1 MSGRD
6 VSLMKIYQG
15 QKMSGCP
22 LSLWLLFGFVLFA
35 ATARVTQGETFS
47 PEQNAARQFQQQEQ
61 QQKAR
66 DESLM
71 PKVPDI
77 RLSEDSLSS
86 SRIPFVDE
94 TPCFMVSS
102 VTLNGQD
109 KLPHWVPLGRLAN
122 QASGHCLGVRGVNL
136 LMETLQNRLIGH
148 GWVTTRV
155 LAPPQDLSRGEL
167 RLQIVPGIVR
177 EITLAENASSYLNL
191 YTALP
196 ARTGKL
202 LDLRAIEQG
211 LENLQR
217 LPTVSTRVILRP
229 GDVPGESDIVIERT
243 QSRFWRLGA
252 WVDDTGSKNT
262 GLYQGGIMLALDN
275 PSSLSD
281 LFYLT
286 ANRDLKF
293 GGEHRSTQ
301 NISAHYSVPFGYW
314 LTGINVSDYSYH
326 QTQPGKNIDIN
337 YSGRS
342 QSLDWK
348 LSRVLHRNATSKTTA
363 TYKVLVRETHNLI
376 NNTKI
381 TDKTMRSSAWRAG
394 LSHRH
399 YLGPATLDTG
409 VNYQQGTR
417 WFGALPAYQEN
428 WDDDSE
434 VTAQSKIVIWN
445 AAFTMPFTL
454 AGQDF
459 SWNTSWRRQMSNTP
473 LIPQDEF
480 VIGNRWTVRGFDEE
494 RTLSATRGWAV
505 QNTFAWR
512 TPFPSQELYLGADYG
527 AVSGN
532 SSTLTNLTGQH
543 LAGMALGLRGAV
555 FSSGLSYDFSVGMP
569 LSKPDSFKTQPFSTA
584 FQLHWNG

>member
-1 MSGRD
+1 
-6 VSLMKIYQG
+6 MKIYQEQEVPG
-15 QKMSGCP
+15 YTF
-22 LSLWLLFGFVLFA
+22 LRWLLFGLVLFSA
-35 ATARVTQGETFS
+35 SPRMAQGETFS

-61 QQKAR
+61 QQRAR
-66 DESLM
+66 DETLM

-77 RLSEDSLSS
+77 RLSEESLSS

-94 TPCFMVSS
+94 KPCFIVSS

-109 KLPHWVPLGRLAN
+109 KLPHWVPLTRLAN
-122 QASGHCLGVRGVNL
+122 QASGHCLGVQGINL
-136 LMETLQNRLIGH
+136 LMETLQNRLISH

-155 LAPPQDLSRGEL
+155 LAPPQDLSHGEL
-167 RLQIVPGIVR
+167 RLQIVPGVIR
-177 EITLAENASSYLNL
+177 DITLTENASSYSNL

-196 ARTGKL
+196 ARTGQL

-217 LPTVSTRVILRP
+217 LPTVRTSMVLRP
-229 GDVPGESDIVIERT
+229 GDIPGESDIVIERT

-252 WVDDTGSKNT
+252 WVDDTGSKST
-262 GLYQGGIMLALDN
+262 GLYQGGVMLALDN

-281 LFYLT
+281 LFYLV
-286 ANRDLKF
+286 ASRDLKF
-293 GGEHRSTQ
+293 GGQHRSTQ
-301 NISAHYSVPFGYW
+301 EVSAHYSVPFGYW
-314 LTGINVSDYSYH
+314 LAGINVRDYSYH
-326 QTQPGKNIDIN
+326 QTQSGTDSDIN

-342 QSLDWK
+342 QSLDWQ

-381 TDKTMRSSAWRAG
+381 TDKKMRTSAWRAG

-399 YLGPATLDTG
+399 YLGPATLDSG

-428 WDDDSE
+428 WDDYGE
-434 VTAQSKIVIWN
+434 MTAQSKILIWN
-445 AAFTMPFTL
+445 AALTMPFTL

-480 VIGNRWTVRGFDEE
+480 VIGNRWTVRGLDEE
-494 RTLSATRGWAV
+494 RTLSATRGWTV

-512 TPFPSQELYLGADYG
+512 TPLPSQELYLGADYG

-543 LAGMALGLRGAV
+543 LAGMALGLRGALS
-555 FSSGLSYDFSVGMP
+555 SSGLSYDFSVGMP
-569 LSKPDSFKTQPFSTA
+569 LSKPDGFKTNPVSTT
-584 FQLHWNG
+584 FQLNWNG

>member
-1 MSGRD
+1 MN
-6 VSLMKIYQG
+6 IYQE
-15 QKMSGCP
+15 QKMSGCF
-22 LSLWLLFGFVLFA
+22 LSLWLLFGFILFL
-35 ATARVTQGETFS
+35 ATTRVTRGETFF
-47 PEQNAARQFQQQEQ
+47 PELNAARQFQQKEQ

-66 DESLM
+66 DEALM

-77 RLSEDSLSS
+77 RLSEDRLSS

-94 TPCFMVSS
+94 KPCFMVSS

-109 KLPHWVPLGRLAN
+109 KLPHWVPLSRLAN
-122 QASGHCLGVRGVNL
+122 QATGHCLGIRGINL
-136 LMETLQNRLIGH
+136 LMETLQNRLIDH

-155 LAPPQDLSRGEL
+155 LAPPQDLNSGEL

-177 EITLAENASSYLNL
+177 EITLTENASSYSNL

-217 LPTVSTRVILRP
+217 LPTVSTRVVLRP

-262 GLYQGGIMLALDN
+262 GLYQGGVMLALDN

-286 ANRDLKF
+286 ASRDLQF
-293 GGEHRSTQ
+293 GGQYKSTKDV
-301 NISAHYSVPFGYW
+301 SAHYSVPFGYW
-314 LTGINVSDYSYH
+314 LASINVRDYSYH
-326 QTQPGKNIDIN
+326 QTQPREDTDIN

-342 QSLDWK
+342 QSLDWQ
-348 LSRVLHRNATSKTTA
+348 LSRILHRNGTSKTTA
-363 TYKVLVRETHNLI
+363 TYKVLVRETDSLI
-376 NNTKI
+376 NNTHI
-381 TDKTMRSSAWRAG
+381 TDKKMRTSAWRAG

-409 VNYQQGTR
+409 VNYQHGTR

-428 WDDDSE
+428 WDDYGGA
-434 VTAQSKIVIWN
+434 TPQSKIITWN
-445 AAFTMPFTL
+445 ATFTLPFTL

-480 VIGNRWTVRGFDEE
+480 VIGNRWTVRGFDGE
-494 RTLSATRGWAV
+494 RTLSATCGWVA

-527 AVSGN
+527 AVGGN
-532 SSTLTNLTGQH
+532 SSTLTHLTGQH
-543 LAGMALGLRGAV
+543 LAGIALGLRGAV
-555 FSSGLSYDFSVGMP
+555 SSSGLSYDLSVGTP
-569 LSKPDSFKTQPFSTA
+569 LSKPDGFKTCPFSTT
-584 FQLHWNG
+584 FQLRWNG

>member
-1 MSGRD
+1 
-6 VSLMKIYQG
+6 MKIYQA
-15 QKMSGCP
+15 QEVSGYTI
-22 LSLWLLFGFVLFA
+22 SLWLLFGLALFS
-35 ATARVTQGETFS
+35 ATIRVVQGKTFS
-47 PEQNAARQFQQQEQ
+47 PEQNSARQFQQQEQ
-61 QQKAR
+61 QQRAR
-66 DESLM
+66 DEALM

-77 RLSEDSLSS
+77 RLSEESLPS

-94 TPCFMVSS
+94 KPCFIVSS
-102 VTLNGQD
+102 ITLNGQD
-109 KLPHWVPLGRLAN
+109 KLPHWVPLSRLAN
-122 QASGHCLGVRGVNL
+122 QASGHCLGIRGINL
-136 LMETLQNRLIGH
+136 LIETLQNRLISH

-155 LAPPQDLSRGEL
+155 LAPSQDLSRGEL

-177 EITLAENASSYLNL
+177 DITLTENASSYSNL

-217 LPTVSTRVILRP
+217 LPTVNTSMVLRP
-229 GDVPGESDIVIERT
+229 GDIPGESDIIIERT

-252 WVDDTGSKNT
+252 WLDDSGSKST
-262 GLYQGGIMLALDN
+262 GLYQGGVMLALDN

-281 LFYLT
+281 LFYIT
-286 ANRDLKF
+286 AKRDLKF
-293 GGEHRSTQ
+293 GGQHKSIEDV
-301 NISAHYSVPFGYW
+301 SAHYSVPFGYW
-314 LTGINVSDYSYH
+314 LASINVRDYSYH
-326 QTQPGKNIDIN
+326 QTQSGKEIDIN
-337 YSGRS
+337 YSGQG
-342 QSLDWK
+342 QSLDWQ

-363 TYKVLVRETHNLI
+363 IYKVLVRETQNLI

-381 TDKTMRSSAWRAG
+381 TDRKMRTSAWRAG

-409 VNYQQGTR
+409 VNYQHGTR

-428 WDDDSE
+428 WDDYGG
-434 VTAQSKIVIWN
+434 VTAQSKIIIWN
-445 AAFTMPFTL
+445 AALTQPFTL

-480 VIGNRWTVRGFDEE
+480 VIGNRWTVRGLDEE
-494 RTLSATRGWAV
+494 RTLSATRGWTV
-505 QNTFAWR
+505 QNTLAWR
-512 TPFPSQELYLGADYG
+512 TPLPSQELYLGADYG

-543 LAGMALGLRGAV
+543 LAGMTLGLRGAV
-555 FSSGLSYDFSVGMP
+555 SSSGLSYDFSVGMP
-569 LSKPDSFKTQPFSTA
+569 LSKPDGFKTNPLSTT
-584 FQLHWNG
+584 FQLNWNG